1 MKEEK
6 HWDWKKKRIFDDLEN
21 QKRSKEKAME
31 ENKKKLKMI
40 INKEQKNCY
49 YG

>member
-1 MKEEK
+1 MIWKIKKEV
-6 HWDWKKKRIFDDLEN
+6 KKKQWKRI
-21 QKRSKEKAME
+21 
-31 ENKKKLKMI
+31 KKLKMI